1 MDKFYKWSNI
11 EMIIQAFSRTNR
23 VFNDDKPHGIIRY
36 YRRPYTMK
44 NIIEYAFEQYS
55 GQKPYGI
62 FVTKL
67 IQNLENMNAAFS
79 DINDIFK
86 IAGIPDFFKTS
97 R

>member
-1 MDKFYKWSNI
+1 
-11 EMIIQAFSRTNR
+11 
-23 VFNDDKPHGIIRY
+23 
-36 YRRPYTMK
+36 MK
-44 NIIEYAFEQYS
+44 NIIEYAFELYS

-62 FVTKL
+62 FVAKL
-67 IQNLENMNAAFS
+67 IQNLENMNAAIS